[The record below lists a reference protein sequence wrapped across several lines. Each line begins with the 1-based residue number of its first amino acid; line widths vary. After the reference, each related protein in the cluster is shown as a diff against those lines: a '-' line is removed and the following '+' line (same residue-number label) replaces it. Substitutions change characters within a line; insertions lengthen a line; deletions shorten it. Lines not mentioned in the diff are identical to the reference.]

1 MHGRLPPAAGLNPP
15 ANLSEFLT
23 PPEHS
28 SECRGAEHELS
39 AALVLVANLGGIAEP
54 RLKNNPSILAAPP
67 CL

>member
-1 MHGRLPPAAGLNPP
+1 MHGRLPPAVGLYPP
-15 ANLSEFLT
+15 ANLSEFLI

-28 SECRGAEHELS
+28 LECRGAERGLS

-54 RLKNNPSILAAPP
+54 PLKNNPSILTAPP